1 MSRDLQKATP
11 FLREF
16 SNLLVAYMKTEH
28 GIRVIVTSV
37 DRDYKVQMALYAQG
51 RQPLSEVN
59 RMRSFAGLP
68 LISEKENRPV
78 TWTMA
83 SKHIVNFDDGFTN
96 NDLSRAVDFGI
107 LDSAGKYQGD
117 IKADVNYDNRSDY
130 EQLGFVG
137 EKIGGNKI
145 KWGGRF
151 RNSKGVLRPDMPHFE
166 EA

>member
-11 FLREF
+11 FMREF
-16 SNLLVAYMKTEH
+16 SNLLIAHMKTEH

-83 SKHIVNFDDGFTN
+83 SKHIVNFDDGFTGQVITVIAESSLTITDGTN
-96 NDLSRAVDFGI
+96 IFLAGSANFAMAATDTLTLI
-107 LDSAGKYQGD
+107 CKLDGNWYELG
-117 IKADVNYDNRSDY
+117 RSD
-130 EQLGFVG
+130 
-137 EKIGGNKI
+137 N
-145 KWGGRF
+145 
-151 RNSKGVLRPDMPHFE
+151 
-166 EA
+166 